1 MSDINLSRRQLLGTT
16 AAFGLVAGFGMSAVP
31 ALAQQKR
38 VLRLADGNIGQADPH
53 KPVDF
58 PGSILMFNLYD
69 FLVRPLPGGELQPSL
84 AESWTISDDGKTY
97 TFKLRDG
104 VKFHDGAPLTADD
117 VVFSA
122 NRMTTMKRGYAYL
135 FSDIG
140 KVEATAP
147 NTVVFTLKKPFAP
160 FLAALVRLAVVNK
173 ALIMANKKDGTF
185 GEFGDYGEA
194 FLGGADAG
202 SGPYKI
208 VSHNPQVETVMEIN
222 KDYFGGF
229 AENAP
234 EMIRSKFGVEAVAVR
249 QLMPR
254 REIDL
259 TRLPLSPEIVAA
271 LSRSPGIS
279 VGSDMKPGIF
289 HFKLNTQKAPLDDVN
304 VRKAIALAFDYGQLY
319 GLLEVAGQKQG
330 LPIRGPIPA
339 GVIGYDPDVPLIK
352 RDVEAA
358 KAALAASKYAGQDLS
373 LDLVWFK
380 SVALQ
385 EKFALLLQ
393 ANLSELGIKVNI
405 NSAPWPQIV
414 EMATKPESSP
424 HICSVT
430 TSLSTTDVDSM
441 LWGEYHSSA
450 AGTYLSMHWL
460 HTPEIDAMLEKAR
473 TVTDRHERE
482 NIYKELAGV
491 IREQYPSVYLY
502 QPIDLAAYQNYL
514 RVPGL
519 VDPKQSVPIMAGN
532 YCYDRM
538 SITT

>member
-16 AAFGLVAGFGMSAVP
+16 AAFGLVSGFGISAAP

-104 VKFHDGAPLTADD
+104 VKFHDGTPLTADD

-122 NRMTTMKRGYAYL
+122 NRMITMKRGYAYL

-140 KVEATAP
+140 KVEAAAP
-147 NTVVFTLKKPFAP
+147 NTVVFTLKRPFAP

-173 ALIMANKKDGTF
+173 ALVTANKKDGTF

-194 FLGGADAG
+194 FLGSADAG

-234 EMIRSKFGVEAVAVR
+234 ETIRSKFGVEAVAVR

-259 TRLPLSPEIVAA
+259 TRLPLPPEIVAA
-271 LSRSPGIS
+271 LSKSPGIS
-279 VGSDMKPGIF
+279 VGPDMKPGIF

-304 VRKAIALAFDYGQLY
+304 VRKAIALAFDYDQLY

-330 LPIRGPIPA
+330 LPVRGPIPA
-339 GVIGYDPDVPLIK
+339 GVIGYDADVPLIK
-352 RDVEAA
+352 RDVAAA

-393 ANLSELGIKVNI
+393 ANLAELGIKVNI

-424 HICSVT
+424 HICSVA

-460 HTPEIDAMLEKAR
+460 HTPEIDAMLEKTR
-473 TVTDRHERE
+473 TVTDQHERE
-482 NIYKELAGV
+482 KIYKELAGT

-532 YCYDRM
+532 YRYDRM
-538 SITT
+538 SMTA